1 VGRKP
6 PFFPLALTVAA
17 RDCVVIG
24 PLDDPEV
31 EQKSASLEEC
41 GANVRHVVDHTAL
54 VDADVA
60 DAFLVLSAITERDFS
75 GRLLDLS
82 REHRFLLWCV
92 DQPAFS
98 SVSMM
103 AVAKSGPVRVATS
116 TSGAAPAVASTFRRA
131 FERAMDPTFAR
142 FIEQLAVVRLRIRE
156 AKPGRAQARERVD
169 LILEASRTFDVS
181 VAFRYP
187 EWFQER

>member
-1 VGRKP
+1 VERR
-6 PFFPLALTVAA
+6 PFFPLALTIAG

-31 EQKSASLEEC
+31 AQKSASLEEC
-41 GANVRHVVDHTAL
+41 GANVRHVTDHAAL
-54 VDADVA
+54 TDADVA
-60 DAFLVLSAITERDFS
+60 GAFLVLSAIKDRALSE
-75 GRLLDLS
+75 RLLELS
-82 REHRFLLWCV
+82 RDHRFLLWCV

-103 AVAKSGPVRVATS
+103 AIAKSGPVRVATS
-116 TSGAAPAVASTFRRA
+116 TSGAAPAVASTLRRA

-142 FIEQLAVVRLRIRE
+142 FIEQLAAMRLRIRE

-187 EWFQER
+187 EWFKER

>member
-1 VGRKP
+1 VERK
-6 PFFPLALTVAA
+6 PFFPLALTLMD
-17 RDCVVIG
+17 RGCVVIG

-31 EQKSASLEEC
+31 VQKSASLEES
-41 GANVRHVVDHTAL
+41 GAIVRHIVDPTSL
-54 VDADVA
+54 RDADVA
-60 DAFLVLSAITERDFS
+60 DAFLVLSAIKDRALSE
-75 GRLLDLS
+75 RLLALS
-82 REHRFLLWCV
+82 RHHRFLLWCV

-103 AVAKSGPVRVATS
+103 AIAKSGPVRVATS
-116 TSGAAPAVASTFRRA
+116 TSGAAPAVASTLRRA

-142 FIEQLAVVRLRIRE
+142 FIEQLAAMRLRIRE

-169 LILEASRTFDVS
+169 QILEASRNFDVS

-187 EWFQER
+187 EWFEEH

>member
-1 VGRKP
+1 MERR
-6 PFFPLALTVAA
+6 PFFPLALTIAG

-31 EQKSASLEEC
+31 AQKSASLEEC
-41 GANVRHVVDHTAL
+41 GANVRHVADHTAL
-54 VDADVA
+54 ADADVA
-60 DAFLVLSAITERDFS
+60 GAFLVLSAIKDRTLS
-75 GRLLDLS
+75 KRLLELS
-82 REHRFLLWCV
+82 RDHRFLLWCV

-103 AVAKSGPVRVATS
+103 AIAKSGPVRVATS
-116 TSGAAPAVASTFRRA
+116 TSGAAPAVASTLRRA

-142 FIEQLAVVRLRIRE
+142 FIEQLAAMRLRIRE

-187 EWFQER
+187 EWFKER